1 VPTVT
6 DLGAPPDRT
15 GQRTLSR
22 ARTDVIEEGQRSGA
36 HLPVL
41 DGLRGVAIL
50 LVFVSHT
57 IAGPLQHPTTRLDA
71 AMRAATGAG
80 WIGVDLFFVLSGFLV
95 TGILLDTKGQPNWWT
110 NFVARRA
117 LRIFPLYY
125 GALIALFIILP
136 RVTHWSDVD
145 FATLQGNQ
153 TWYWTY
159 TVNLLSSL
167 TDGRGTPLYTGHLW
181 SLSIEEQF
189 YVTWPLVVWAC
200 PAPTLL
206 RVCAL
211 APIGGL
217 VFRLGLV
224 LHDPHN
230 ALAAYALTPG
240 RLDALTTGAA
250 LAVVARRPGGLAR
263 LGAWAPLAFGV
274 GVVGVGALAMWRGG
288 LSVPDPVVAVAAYPL
303 VALIFGALLVMAVT
317 APPPSALARA
327 LCQVLLR
334 RWGLYSYGI
343 YIVHYPLLGAIA
355 RETTFY
361 QRGAAWLGGSRL
373 PPVLVLAAVVMVL
386 SYTLASVS
394 YHAYER
400 RFLALKHHFGRQA
413 DASPRRGIMH
423 SPTSPYVT
431 SAGALA
437 P

>member
-1 VPTVT
+1 VPTVH
-6 DLGAPPDRT
+6 DLGVPPDRT
-15 GQRTLSR
+15 SQRTLSG
-22 ARTDVIEEGQRSGA
+22 ARNDMIDDVQRSGA

-50 LVFVSHT
+50 LVFVNHT
-57 IAGPLQHPTTRLDA
+57 IAGPLQDPTTRIDA
-71 AMRAATGAG
+71 AVRAATVAG
-80 WIGVDLFFVLSGFLV
+80 WTGVDLFFLLSGFLV

-125 GALIALFIILP
+125 GALIALFIVLP
-136 RVTHWSDVD
+136 RVTHWSDVE
-145 FATLQGNQ
+145 FAALQAHQ
-153 TWYWTY
+153 KWYWTY
-159 TVNLLSSL
+159 TVNLLAGL
-167 TDGRGTPLYTGHLW
+167 THGRGTPLYTGHLW

-189 YVTWPLVVWAC
+189 YLTWPLVVWAC
-200 PAPTLL
+200 RPRTLL
-206 RVCAL
+206 WVCAV

-263 LGAWAPLAFGV
+263 LGAWAPVALGV

-288 LSVPDPVVAVAAYPL
+288 LSIADPVVAVAAYPL
-303 VALIFGALLVMAVT
+303 VALIFGALLVMAVM
-317 APPPSALARA
+317 APPASALARA
-327 LCQVLLR
+327 LCRVPLR
-334 RWGLYSYGI
+334 RWGQYSYGI
-343 YIVHYPLLGAIA
+343 YIVHYPLLGMIA
-355 RETTFY
+355 RETTFS

-394 YHAYER
+394 YHVYER
-400 RFLALKHHFGRQA
+400 RFLALKRHFGRQA
-413 DASPRRGIMH
+413 DASARRGVVHARM
-423 SPTSPYVT
+423 SPCVT
-431 SAGALA
+431 
-437 P
+437 

>member
-1 VPTVT
+1 
-6 DLGAPPDRT
+6 
-15 GQRTLSR
+15 
-22 ARTDVIEEGQRSGA
+22 
-36 HLPVL
+36 
-41 DGLRGVAIL
+41 
-50 LVFVSHT
+50 VFVNHT
-57 IAGPLQHPTTRLDA
+57 IAGPLQHPMTRLDA
-71 AMRAATGAG
+71 AVRAATGAG

-125 GALIALFIILP
+125 GALIVLFIVLP
-136 RVTHWSDVD
+136 RVTHWSNVD

-153 TWYWTY
+153 KWYWTY
-159 TVNLLSSL
+159 TVNWLSGL
-167 TDGRGTPLYTGHLW
+167 TDGRGTPLYTAHLW

-200 PAPTLL
+200 RAPTLL

-224 LHDPHN
+224 LQDPHN

-250 LAVVARRPGGLAR
+250 LAVVARSPGGLAR
-263 LGAWAPLAFGV
+263 LGAWAPLALGV
-274 GVVGVGALAMWRGG
+274 GMVGIGGVAMWRDG
-288 LSVPDPVVAVAAYPL
+288 LSLLDPVVAVAAYPL

-317 APPPSALARA
+317 APPASALARA
-327 LCQVLLR
+327 LRQVPLR

-343 YIVHYPLLGAIA
+343 YIVHYPLLGMIA
-355 RETTFY
+355 RKTTFY
-361 QRGAAWLGGSRL
+361 QRGAAWLGGSQL
-373 PPVLVLAAVVMVL
+373 PAVLVLAAVVMVL

-394 YHAYER
+394 YHVYES
-400 RFLALKHHFGRQA
+400 RFLALKRHFGRQA
-413 DASPRRGIMH
+413 DASAKRGIVH
-423 SPTSPYVT
+423 VRLSPRLTSGGPH
-431 SAGALA
+431 AL
-437 P
+437 